1 MILEKIKK
9 ELKSK
14 EFWLSVAI
22 ATPMGI
28 GFYFKD
34 YNPLSVLLTLP
45 LAILVLITLPLMA
58 AIAWSVDI
66 SVLFVR
72 LHKKYHITRAKIF
85 KTNNDASYTI
95 RKEFEKDTSQK
106 NFIFFNTWYSL
117 GITLLILQRIGIDK
131 LQQLDI
137 IAIMMPLV
145 LLSIIIISALNISV
159 YLMKKRAITFENSDG
174 TRVNLG
180 TQLGNMINSFI
191 SPIQIISFSY
201 VIVQS
206 TAVNAFVAILILS
219 LIICLSS
226 SWFSFY
232 LIKRKQISKLME
244 KFAQKLSKNNLV
256 TFET

>member
-14 EFWLSVAI
+14 EFWLSIAI
-22 ATPMGI
+22 GVPTIIGI
-28 GFYFKD
+28 YFKD
-34 YNPLSVLLTLP
+34 YNPLSILLALP
-45 LAILVLITLPLMA
+45 FTIMVLIMLPLMA
-58 AIAWSVDI
+58 AIALSIDI
-66 SVLFVR
+66 AVLFVR
-72 LHKKYHITRAKIF
+72 LHKKYHKIYAKIF
-85 KTNNDASYTI
+85 KINNDASYTI

-106 NFIFFNTWYSL
+106 NFTLFNTWYSL
-117 GITLLILQRIGIDK
+117 GITLLILHQIGIDK
-131 LQQLDI
+131 LQRLDI
-137 IAIMMPLV
+137 IGLMVSLV
-145 LLSIIIISALNISV
+145 LLSIIITSAFNISI
-159 YLMKKRAITFENSDG
+159 YLMKKCAIMFENSDG

-232 LIKRKQISKLME
+232 LLKRKQISKLME

-256 TFET
+256 TFGT